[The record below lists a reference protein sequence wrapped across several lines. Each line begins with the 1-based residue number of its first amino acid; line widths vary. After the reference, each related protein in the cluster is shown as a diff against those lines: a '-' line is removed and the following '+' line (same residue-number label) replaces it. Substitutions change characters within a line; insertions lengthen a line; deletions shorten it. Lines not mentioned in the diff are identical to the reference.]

1 MSRVGNKPIPLPK
14 GVKIVIGNPMLVEGP
29 KGKLE
34 VYNRK
39 GKELRAVFYGGHGW
53 KIVDDVRGIA
63 GWRCLWCT
71 APWRG

>member
-34 VYNRK
+34 VP
-39 GKELRAVFYGGHGW
+39 LP
-53 KIVDDVRGIA
+53 DGIQA
-63 GWRCLWCT
+63 KQGDSVLEFTRDGRSITRRCM
-71 APWRG
+71 A